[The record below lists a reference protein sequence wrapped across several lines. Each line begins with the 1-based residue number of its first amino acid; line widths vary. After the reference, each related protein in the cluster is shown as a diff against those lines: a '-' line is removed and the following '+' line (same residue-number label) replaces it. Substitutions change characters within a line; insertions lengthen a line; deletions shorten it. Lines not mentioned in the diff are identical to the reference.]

1 MWTLKGTIGEWS
13 SVWDRRTGV
22 KDVGVIR
29 IKVTMKMQTV
39 GALGLWGGH
48 GEQDRQ
54 GWDTESEEGLLCI
67 GRKFKSLRIGK
78 SGLN

>member
-1 MWTLKGTIGEWS
+1 M
-13 SVWDRRTGV
+13 

>member
-1 MWTLKGTIGEWS
+1 MALLLEKLNLRCTWEIHVDTQRDNWGWR

-29 IKVTMKMQTV
+29 IKVIMKMQTV

-48 GEQDRQ
+48 GEPD
-54 GWDTESEEGLLCI
+54 
-67 GRKFKSLRIGK
+67 
-78 SGLN
+78 

>member
-1 MWTLKGTIGEWS
+1 M
-13 SVWDRRTGV
+13 

-48 GEQDRQ
+48 GEQ
-54 GWDTESEEGLLCI
+54 G
-67 GRKFKSLRIGK
+67 
-78 SGLN
+78 